1 MLKIKN
7 PTDILGMNFVGGKY
21 ILREAEEHSDRY
33 TFSFQD
39 TDTNWA
45 IIDIFRQ
52 PKWDAAEDRN
62 MYRVDNGKFDNHW
75 ISAKYFGMIKNV
87 KITFTEALKDL

>member
-1 MLKIKN
+1 MLVIKN
-7 PTDILGMNFVGGKY
+7 PTDILGMNFADGKY
-21 ILREAEEHSDRY
+21 TLREAEEHDDRY
-33 TFSFQD
+33 CFSFQD

-52 PKWDAAEDRN
+52 PKWDSERMEN
-62 MYRVDNGKFDNHW
+62 MYKVDNGKFDNHW

-87 KITFTEALKDL
+87 QFTFTEALKPL

>member
-1 MLKIKN
+1 MLVIKN
-7 PTDILGMNFVGGKY
+7 PTDILGMNFADGKY
-21 ILREAEEHSDRY
+21 TLREAEEHDDRY
-33 TFSFQD
+33 CFSFQD

-45 IIDIFRQ
+45 IIHIFRE

-75 ISAKYFGMIKNV
+75 ISAKWFGIIKNA
-87 KITFTEALKDL
+87 KLTFNSALKDF

>member
-1 MLKIKN
+1 MLVIKN
-7 PTDILGMNFVGGKY
+7 PTDILGMNFADGKY
-21 ILREAEEHSDRY
+21 TLREAEEHDDRY
-33 TFSFQD
+33 CFSFQD

-52 PKWDAAEDRN
+52 PKWDSERMEN
-62 MYRVDNGKFDNHW
+62 MYKVDNGKFDNHW

-87 KITFTEALKDL
+87 QFTFTEALKEL